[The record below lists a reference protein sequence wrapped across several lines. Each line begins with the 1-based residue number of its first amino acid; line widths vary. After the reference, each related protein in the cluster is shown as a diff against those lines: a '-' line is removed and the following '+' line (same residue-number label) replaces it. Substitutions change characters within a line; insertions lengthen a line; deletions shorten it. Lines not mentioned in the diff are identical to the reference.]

1 METKITSTDPN
12 KRKEAFLWLQ
22 NQFPA
27 AFSKTPTPL
36 KIGIH
41 EDIAALNLVDA
52 PEHEW
57 IKKALRYYT
66 NSPRYLKQMIVG
78 MPRIDLNGA
87 VFGEVREPDAERAHR
102 LLKEHQNKSALK
114 KMNENKTEASP

>member
-1 METKITSTDPN
+1 MEIKITGMDIN

-27 AFSKTPTPL
+27 AFPKTPIPL
-36 KIGIH
+36 KIGIY
-41 EDIAALNLVDA
+41 EDITTLNQVDA

-66 NSPRYLKQMIVG
+66 NSPRYLKQMIAG
-78 MPRIDLNGA
+78 MPRIDLNGD
-87 VFGEVREPDAERAHR
+87 VSGEVREQDAERANR
-102 LLKEHQNKSALK
+102 LLKERQNKSVLK
-114 KMNENKTEASP
+114 KTNENKTAAAS